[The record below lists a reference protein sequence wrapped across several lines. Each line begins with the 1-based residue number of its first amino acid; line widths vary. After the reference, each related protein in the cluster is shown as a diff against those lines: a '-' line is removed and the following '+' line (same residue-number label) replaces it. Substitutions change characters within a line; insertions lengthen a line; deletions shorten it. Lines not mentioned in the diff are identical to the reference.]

1 VFTRQL
7 IAHARPS
14 DVVVAITTSGGSANV
29 IAALREARKRGLLTV
44 ALTGYDGGEIA
55 RRALADFTIVVRC
68 DYIPR
73 IQEIHASVY
82 HVMTDF
88 LASVDAKA

>member
-1 VFTRQL
+1 VV
-7 IAHARPS
+7 IALTA
-14 DVVVAITTSGGSANV
+14 SGGSANV
-29 IAALREARKRGLLTV
+29 IAALEEGRRRGLLTV

-55 RRALADFTIVVRC
+55 RRELADFTIVVRC

-82 HVMTDF
+82 HVMTD
-88 LASVDAKA
+88 LIASIDAK